1 MSGEEA
7 NRPIQP
13 SLTWNARRDE
23 GWICPPISGEVS
35 EFHRSLPGYEPT
47 ALRELPE
54 LARQLGVGRV
64 FAKDESS
71 RLGLPAFKALGASWA
86 IHRALREAE
95 SRLLDDQITLV
106 CATDGN
112 HGRAVA
118 RFARELGH
126 SSHVFVP
133 DDVHPNA
140 ISAIQGEDAE
150 VTVLRASYD
159 ETVEAAARFAGESQ
173 ARLLIQ
179 DTAWPGYEQIPTWI
193 VEGYSTLFSEI
204 DEQLHRHGIERPD
217 LIVVPAGV
225 GSLLQA
231 ALQHYR
237 HDPALLKTRVMSVE
251 PVTAASVFASV
262 SSGQR
267 VTIETGGTAMAGL
280 NCGTVSSL
288 AWPHIA
294 TGLDGCV
301 TVTDS
306 QALGAARDL
315 AVLGVDAG
323 PCGGASLAA
332 VRVMSNAT
340 STNQALTE
348 DAVIILLITEGA
360 EANPR
365 ETTSV

>member
-1 MSGEEA
+1 MSGEEV

-13 SLTWNARRDE
+13 SVTWNARRDE
-23 GWICPPISGEVS
+23 AWICPAISGEVS

-86 IHRALREAE
+86 IHRALKEAE
-95 SRLLDDQITLV
+95 SRLLDDQVTLV

-133 DDVHPNA
+133 DDVHPDA
-140 ISAIQGEDAE
+140 ISAIQDEDAE
-150 VTVLRASYD
+150 VTVLQASYD
-159 ETVEAAARFAGESQ
+159 DTVEAATRFAGESQ
-173 ARLLIQ
+173 GRLLIQ

-193 VEGYSTLFSEI
+193 VEGYSTLFSEV
-204 DEQLHRHGIERPD
+204 DEQLDGHGIERPD

-237 HDPALLKTRVMSVE
+237 HEIGALNKTRVMSVE

-262 SSGQR
+262 SSGER
-267 VTIETGGTAMAGL
+267 VTIETGSTAMAGL

-294 TGLDGCV
+294 PGLDGCV
-301 TVTDS
+301 TVSDS
-306 QALGAARDL
+306 QALRAARDL
-315 AVLGVDAG
+315 AVLGIDAG

-348 DAVIILLITEGA
+348 DAVVILLITEGA
-360 EANPR
+360 SANP
-365 ETTSV
+365 VPDP